1 MQGLDS
7 TARSVLTWQ
16 LVLSALVA
24 ALFFLEGKEKAL
36 ASLAGS
42 AIAIV
47 PTALTYLRARQAL
60 AGVGVRDP
68 QQYVRMLN
76 RAQFAKYGMTTLLFA
91 LVMSRS
97 AEHFIAIMAGF
108 TAGLAA
114 YWVVIGSATKRA

>member
-16 LVLSALVA
+16 LVLSVLVA
-24 ALFFLEGKEKAL
+24 ALFLLEGRERAL

-68 QQYVRMLN
+68 MQYVRMLN

-91 LVMSRS
+91 LVM
-97 AEHFIAIMAGF
+97 
-108 TAGLAA
+108 
-114 YWVVIGSATKRA
+114 